1 MEQYDVVILGAG
13 HNALVLQAYLAKA
26 GLKTIAL
33 ERRSKPG
40 GGLDTIEY
48 PAGSGFLQNPHS
60 FFHRGITSMP
70 WFVDLQLEANGA
82 HYIEPNCNVSV
93 INRDHQAIK
102 WHRDFNVTLQ
112 TVREFSAAD
121 ADKLEYWHETFRPV
135 LTEILIPELRRPPV
149 PTQERS
155 HLLHQSAAGRLLLKV
170 SALSPLEFV
179 NREFEHPFVKGALL
193 FFNGLREVDLRL
205 PGFGYHIPALLAS
218 DTLAQMCVGGS
229 EQLALSLCKVIR
241 GADGEIR
248 CNCDIEEI
256 RVSGG
261 RSTGVRLTT
270 GEIIHAKRAVVSS
283 LNPQQTLLQ
292 LLASEHVP
300 SSWREK
306 AERFR
311 YNLIAPLFGV
321 YVNLNSPVSYRAA
334 DNDPEINESLMT
346 VLGLDDVSQ
355 FSEIVEHH
363 EQGTIPPTV
372 MWGSCPT
379 RFDPSQSPVDQ
390 HTAFMWEKLPMDVH
404 GDRDHWNDLAED
416 HAKSM
421 TELWSRHAPGLR
433 DSILGVRVQSP
444 LEIQQTLHN
453 MIDGDLLVGSFD
465 HGQIGYNRPFEGAG
479 HYRTCV
485 AGLYMCGSSCFP
497 GGNITGLPGYNCQ
510 QVLKADLSI
519 VD

>member
-13 HNALVLQAYLAKA
+13 HNALVLQAYLAGS

-40 GGLDTIEY
+40 GGLDTIEH
-48 PAGSGFLQNPHS
+48 PSGSGFLHNPHS

-70 WFVDLQLEANGA
+70 WFDDLQLDANGA
-82 HYIEPNCNVSV
+82 QYIEPDCNVSV
-93 INRDHQAIK
+93 INGENQAIK
-102 WHRDFNVTLQ
+102 WHREFDVTLQ
-112 TVREFSAAD
+112 TVRQFSRAD

-135 LTEILIPELRRPPV
+135 LTEILIPESRRPPV
-149 PTQERS
+149 PAEERS
-155 HLLHQSAAGRLLLKV
+155 RWLNQSAAGRLLLEV
-170 SALSPLEFV
+170 SALSPLDFV

-205 PGFGYHIPALLAS
+205 SGFGYHIPALLAS
-218 DTLAQMCVGGS
+218 DTLAQMCIGGS
-229 EQLALSLCKVIR
+229 EQLAHSLCNVIR
-241 GADGEIR
+241 KAGGEIR
-248 CNCDIEEI
+248 CNCEIEEI
-256 RVSGG
+256 QVFGG
-261 RSTGVRLTT
+261 RATGVKLAT
-270 GEIIHAKRAVVSS
+270 GELIQAERAVVSS
-283 LNPQQTLLQ
+283 LNPQQTMLG

-306 AERFR
+306 AEQFR

-321 YVNLNSPVSYRAA
+321 YLNLNSPVSYLAA
-334 DNDPEINESLMT
+334 EHDSEVNESLMT
-346 VLGLDDVSQ
+346 VLGLDEVSQ
-355 FSEIVEHH
+355 FSEIVKHH

-379 RFDPSQSPVDQ
+379 QFDPSQSPDGQ
-390 HTAFMWEKLPMDVH
+390 HVAFMWEKLPMDVH
-404 GDRDHWNDLAED
+404 GDREHWHDLAAE
-416 HAKSM
+416 HANSM
-421 TELWSRHAPGLR
+421 IDLWSKHAPCLK
-433 DSILGVRVQSP
+433 DSIVDIRIQSP
-444 LEIQQTLHN
+444 LEIPRTLHN

-465 HGQIGYNRPFEGAG
+465 HGQIGFNRPFAGAG

-485 AGLYMCGSSCFP
+485 EALYMCGASCFP

-510 QVLKADLSI
+510 QVLTADLGV